1 MIDKLKGEIDIVPI
15 EELREIAYDATGGPA
30 EVNLGEEIIGLTK
43 YFDGTVLDNIRRVK
57 E

>member
-1 MIDKLKGEIDIVPI
+1 LIDKVKGEIDIVPI
-15 EELREIAYDATGGPA
+15 DELREMAYDATGGPA